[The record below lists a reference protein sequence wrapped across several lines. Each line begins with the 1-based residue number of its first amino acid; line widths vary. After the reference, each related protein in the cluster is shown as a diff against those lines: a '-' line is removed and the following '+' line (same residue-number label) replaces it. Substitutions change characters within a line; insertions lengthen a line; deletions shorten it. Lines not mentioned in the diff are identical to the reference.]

1 MENSNKYSWQEAMEK
16 LDAISAGI
24 KRTAEILNNDI
35 NKINEMINQGGT
47 IIWWLKTKC
56 KKW

>member
-1 MENSNKYSWQEAMEK
+1 MENSNTKYSWQEAMEK

-35 NKINEMINQGGT
+35 NKINEMINQGVQ
-47 IIWWLKTKC
+47 
-56 KKW
+56 